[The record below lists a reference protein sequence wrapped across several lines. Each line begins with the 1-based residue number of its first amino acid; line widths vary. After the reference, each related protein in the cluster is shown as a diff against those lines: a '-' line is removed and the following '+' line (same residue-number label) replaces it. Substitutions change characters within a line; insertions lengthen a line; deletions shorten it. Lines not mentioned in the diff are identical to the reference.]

1 MRSNLNKTNVITIAT
16 PITYLQEVVGEASYQ
31 DSFEAICGKR
41 KEEGENRIVEAAI
54 VPEPNNPYDP
64 NAFKVI
70 VSGKIV
76 GYLPRQFAEKL
87 RNIYQ
92 RCGITDTTVLSVK
105 GVIRGGWEKDGIK
118 GHYGIWLELP
128 PLEVLERQLKQIE
141 RKPREKKISPIF
153 ILLMIPLGL
162 IYYFM
167 LAGIIIGA
175 LSAILSL
182 FG

>member
-1 MRSNLNKTNVITIAT
+1 M
-16 PITYLQEVVGEASYQ
+16 QEVVGEASYQ
-31 DSFEAICGKR
+31 DAFEAICGKR
-41 KEEGENRIVEAAI
+41 KEEGENKAVEALIA
-54 VPEPNNPYDP
+54 PEPDNPYDP
-64 NAFKVI
+64 NAFKVM

-76 GYLPRQFAEKL
+76 GYLPRRFAENL

-92 RCGITDTTVLSVK
+92 RCGMTDTTLLSVG
-105 GVIRGGWEKDGIK
+105 GVIRGGWERDGIK

-141 RKPREKKISPIF
+141 RKPREKKISPLF

-167 LAGIIIGA
+167 LAGIIVGA
-175 LSAILSL
+175 LSTILSL